1 MSNQNNQT
9 NNPSEKDL
17 NQTNINEIEDG
28 EIPNDLINS
37 SNKVIISIL
46 INYHVYPNI
55 NLINIE

>member
-17 NQTNINEIEDG
+17 KQNNINEIEDG

-37 SNKVIISIL
+37 SNKVIISNL
-46 INYHVYPNI
+46 INYHV
-55 NLINIE
+55 

>member
-37 SNKVIISIL
+37 SNKVIISLL
-46 INYHVYPNI
+46 IYYHV
-55 NLINIE
+55 

>member
-37 SNKVIISIL
+37 ANKVIISIL
-46 INYHVYPNI
+46 IN
-55 NLINIE
+55 

>member
-46 INYHVYPNI
+46 INYHV
-55 NLINIE
+55 

>member
-37 SNKVIISIL
+37 SNQVIISIL
-46 INYHVYPNI
+46 INYHV
-55 NLINIE
+55 

>member
-28 EIPNDLINS
+28 EIPNDLLNS
-37 SNKVIISIL
+37 SNKVI
-46 INYHVYPNI
+46 PNI
-55 NLINIE
+55 IN

>member
-9 NNPSEKDL
+9 NNPSEKDI

-46 INYHVYPNI
+46 IN
-55 NLINIE
+55 

>member
-1 MSNQNNQT
+1 MSNQNNQP

-46 INYHVYPNI
+46 IN
-55 NLINIE
+55 